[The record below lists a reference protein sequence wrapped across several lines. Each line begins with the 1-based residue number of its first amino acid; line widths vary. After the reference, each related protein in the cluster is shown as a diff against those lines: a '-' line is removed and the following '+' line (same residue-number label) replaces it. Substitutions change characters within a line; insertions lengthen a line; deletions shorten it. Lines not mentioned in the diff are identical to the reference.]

1 MRMSSGKG
9 KQKQEEP
16 TKDGLELQEYVF
28 DGKTLRKYASK
39 EDLLNTYRKIVNKT
53 FNETVRLYD
62 EIRQLP
68 RPSVTLKAVRNH
80 TTDTLRLAMSMGNKV
95 SEVRVNL
102 GLVPTPDIIN
112 LNREPRDILN
122 TRLLRPLYIW
132 LRWSLAKLRLKIY

>member
-1 MRMSSGKG
+1 MRGQMGMRSGKG

-16 TKDGLELQEYVF
+16 IKARLELKEYVF
-28 DGKTLRKYASK
+28 DGKTPSKYASK

-68 RPSVTLKAVRNH
+68 RPSVTLKDVRDH

-112 LNREPRDILN
+112 LNREPKDILN
-122 TRLLRPLYIW
+122 TRLLKATL
-132 LRWSLAKLRLKIY
+132 